1 MRYRVKAL
9 AAGGALTVL
18 RVEAPDR
25 TQAGRIAG
33 ERGLS
38 VLSVRA
44 ELSPPRWL
52 ELSGGRFPLPLFAQ
66 QFVALLAA
74 GLGTVESLEA
84 MAGEA
89 SRGSAATLR
98 ELLGHVRAG
107 RSLSWAMEQ
116 MPQAFPPLFVATV
129 RASERTGDLREALVR
144 YLAYEAQIE
153 QLRRKVVNA
162 SVYPLLLLAAGA
174 AVAAFLLLY
183 VVPRFAAIYDDIGGQ
198 LPWLSRLMM
207 EWGRMLSS
215 HAAAVAATAVTAAL
229 GCAYAL
235 SRPGWR
241 RWLGQRLWAVPQIGE
256 WLRVYQL
263 ARLYRTLGMLLR
275 SGMPLVA
282 ALDLA
287 EGLLAPVLRGA
298 LAEARRSISEGQPVS
313 ASLAAHGLTTPIASS
328 MLGVGERSGELGA
341 MMDRVATLYDEQL
354 ARWVE
359 LGTRLIEP
367 LLMAAIG
374 TVIGLIVILLYMP
387 VFELAG
393 SLR

>member
-1 MRYRVKAL
+1 MRFRVKAL
-9 AAGGALTVL
+9 GAGGALTVL
-18 RVEAPDR
+18 RVDAPDR
-25 TQAGRIAG
+25 AQAGRMAG

-44 ELSPPRWL
+44 ELAPLRWL
-52 ELSGGRFPLPLFAQ
+52 ERRSVRFPLPLFAQ

-116 MPQAFPPLFVATV
+116 MPQAFAPLFVATV
-129 RASERTGDLREALVR
+129 RASERTGDLQEALLR

-162 SVYPLLLLAAGA
+162 SVYPMLLLVAGA
-174 AVAAFLLLY
+174 AVAGFLLLY
-183 VVPRFAAIYDDIGGQ
+183 VVPRFASIYDDIGGQ

-207 EWGRMLSS
+207 DWGRLLAA
-215 HAAAVAATAVTAAL
+215 HAAAVVAAMAAL
-229 GCAYAL
+229 AL
-235 SRPGWR
+235 AAAHALTRPGWR
-241 RWLGQRLWAVPQIGE
+241 RWLGQRLWSVPQLGE

-275 SGMPLVA
+275 SGMPLVP

-298 LAEARRSISEGQPVS
+298 LGRARRSISEGRPVS
-313 ASLAAHGLTTPIASS
+313 GSLAAHGLTTPIAVS

-341 MMDRVATLYDEQL
+341 MMDRVATLYDDQL
-354 ARWVE
+354 GRWVE

>member
-1 MRYRVKAL
+1 MRYRIKAL
-9 AAGGALTVL
+9 AEGGTLTVL
-18 RVEAPDR
+18 HVDAADR
-25 TQAGRIAG
+25 AQAGHMAG

-44 ELSPPRWL
+44 DLSPSRWL
-52 ELSGGRFPLPLFAQ
+52 SGRPRGFPLPLFAQ
-66 QFVALLAA
+66 QFAALLAA
-74 GLGTVESLEA
+74 GLGTVEALEA
-84 MAGEA
+84 MATEA
-89 SRGSAATLR
+89 SRGGSATLR
-98 ELLGHVRAG
+98 ELLAHVRAG

-129 RASERTGDLREALVR
+129 RASERTGDLHEALLR
-144 YLAYEAQIE
+144 FLAYQEQIE

-162 SVYPLLLLAAGA
+162 SVYPLLLLAAGGL
-174 AVAAFLLLY
+174 VAGFLLLY
-183 VVPRFAAIYDDIGGQ
+183 VVPRFASIYDDIGGQ
-198 LPWLSRLMM
+198 LPLLSRLMM
-207 EWGRMLSS
+207 EWGQLLSAN
-215 HAAAVAATAVTAAL
+215 AAAMLVAMAAL
-229 GCAYAL
+229 LATMLYAV
-235 SRPGWR
+235 SRPAFR
-241 RWLGQRLWAVPQIGE
+241 RWLWQRLWSVPQFGE

-282 ALDLA
+282 ALELA
-287 EGLLAPVLRGA
+287 DGLLAPALRTA
-298 LAEARRSISEGQPVS
+298 LREAHRSISEGRPVAESLS
-313 ASLAAHGLTTPIASS
+313 AHRLTTPIAES

-341 MMDRVATLYDEQL
+341 MMDRVAALYDDQL

-359 LGTRLIEP
+359 LGTRLVEP

-387 VFELAG
+387 VFELAS

>member
-18 RVEAPDR
+18 HVEAPDPA
-25 TQAGRIAG
+25 QAGRIAG

-44 ELSPPRWL
+44 ELAPLGRL
-52 ELSGGRFPLPLFAQ
+52 AAGGRFPLALFAQ
-66 QFVALLAA
+66 QFVALLSA
-74 GLGTVESLEA
+74 GLGTVEALEA
-84 MAGEA
+84 MASEA
-89 SRGSAATLR
+89 ARGHAGMLR
-98 ELLGHVRAG
+98 ELLAQVRAG

-116 MPQAFPPLFVATV
+116 LPQAFPPLFVATV
-129 RASERTGDLREALVR
+129 RASERTGDLHEALLR
-144 YLAYEAQIE
+144 YLAYEQQIE
-153 QLRRKVVNA
+153 QLRRKVLNA
-162 SVYPLLLLAAGA
+162 SVYPALLLVAGA

-183 VVPRFAAIYDDIGGQ
+183 VVPRFASIYDDIGGQ

-207 EWGRMLSS
+207 DWGRLLAA
-215 HAAAVAATAVTAAL
+215 HAGAVAVGAVAL
-229 GCAYAL
+229 LACCAWAL
-235 SRPGWR
+235 SRPAWR
-241 RWLGQRLWAVPQIGE
+241 RWLGQRLWAVPTLGE
-256 WLRVYQL
+256 ALRIYQL

-275 SGMPLVA
+275 SGLPLVA

-287 EGLLAPVLRGA
+287 DGLLAPALRA
-298 LAEARRSISEGQPVS
+298 SLREARRAISEGQPVA

-328 MLGVGERSGELGA
+328 MLGVGERGGELGA
-341 MMDRVATLYDEQL
+341 MMDRVAALYDDQL

-374 TVIGLIVILLYMP
+374 TVIGVIVILLYMP

>member
-9 AAGGALTVL
+9 AVGGALTVL
-18 RVEAPDR
+18 HVEAPDPA
-25 TQAGRIAG
+25 QAGRIAG

-44 ELSPPRWL
+44 ELAPLGRL
-52 ELSGGRFPLPLFAQ
+52 ATGGRFPLALFAQ
-66 QFVALLAA
+66 QFVALLSA
-74 GLGTVESLEA
+74 GLGTVEALEA
-84 MAGEA
+84 MASEA
-89 SRGSAATLR
+89 ARGHAGTLR
-98 ELLGHVRAG
+98 ELLSQVRAG

-116 MPQAFPPLFVATV
+116 LPQAFPPLFVATV
-129 RASERTGDLREALVR
+129 RASERTGDLHEALLR
-144 YLAYEAQIE
+144 YLAYEQQIE

-162 SVYPLLLLAAGA
+162 SVYPALLLVAGA

-183 VVPRFAAIYDDIGGQ
+183 VVPRFASIYDDIGGQ

-207 EWGRMLSS
+207 DWGRLLAA
-215 HAAAVAATAVTAAL
+215 HAGAVAVGAAALLAGGAW
-229 GCAYAL
+229 AL
-235 SRPGWR
+235 SRPAWR
-241 RWLGQRLWAVPQIGE
+241 RWLGQRLWAVPTLGE
-256 WLRVYQL
+256 ALRVYQL

-275 SGMPLVA
+275 SGLPLVA

-287 EGLLAPVLRGA
+287 DGLLAPALRA
-298 LAEARRSISEGQPVS
+298 SLREARRAISEGQPVA
-313 ASLAAHGLTTPIASS
+313 ASLAAHRLTTPIASS
-328 MLGVGERSGELGA
+328 MLGVGERGGELGA
-341 MMDRVATLYDEQL
+341 MMDRVAALYDDQL

-374 TVIGLIVILLYMP
+374 TVIGVIVILLYMP

-393 SLR
+393 SLH